1 MLLLSLSLLLLLLLL
16 LLLMVF
22 LFVVVVVV
30 VVVAGEEIEKK
41 PLASGLAATSNQH
54 HCARAHTFW
63 T

>member
-1 MLLLSLSLLLLLLLL
+1 
-16 LLLMVF
+16 MVF
-22 LFVVVVVV
+22 LFVVVVV